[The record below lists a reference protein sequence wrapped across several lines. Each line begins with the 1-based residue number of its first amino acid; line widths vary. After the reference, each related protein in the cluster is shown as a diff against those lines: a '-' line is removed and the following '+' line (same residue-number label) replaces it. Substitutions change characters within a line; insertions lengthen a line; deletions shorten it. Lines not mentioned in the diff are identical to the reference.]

1 MELFDNLAL
10 GFSVVLTPQTLL
22 YCLMGVTLG
31 TLVGVLPG
39 VGPLATIAVLL
50 PFTFNLP
57 TIPALIMLSGI
68 YYGSQY
74 GGSTTAILLKVPGES
89 SAVVAC
95 LDGHEMA
102 RQGRAGPALGIAALG
117 SFFAGTVATIIIAL
131 FAPPLVEV
139 ALEFGA
145 TEFFSLMV
153 LGLVSAVVLAHGDM
167 LKAVAMVVLGLIA
180 SLAGIDTN
188 SGETRFAFGS
198 LQLAEGLSFVIVA
211 LGMFGLAEIISN
223 LERHDVR
230 EPFTSKVSN
239 LLPTKDDFKQ
249 AWKAVVRGTALGA
262 FFGVLPGTGAT
273 ISAFASY
280 SMEKKIA
287 KDPSRFGKGAIEGLA
302 GPESANNAA
311 AQTAFIPMLTLGLP
325 ASATMAVMLGAL
337 MLQGINPGP
346 QVMTSN
352 PDLFW
357 GIIVSMWVGNL
368 MLVVL
373 NLPMIG
379 IWVKLLTVPYRY
391 LYPAVLIFA
400 CIGTYS
406 VSNSSFDILMTAG
419 FAVFGFLCAKLE
431 CEAAPFLLAFILGT
445 PMEEHFRRALLL
457 SRGDLTT
464 FVTQPISAGFL
475 VAAGLL
481 LLFMVAPTFRRTR
494 EDATGEE

>member
-1 MELFDNLAL
+1 MEIFDHLAL

-22 YCLMGVTLG
+22 YCFMGVTLG

-57 TIPALIMLSGI
+57 TIPALIMLAGI

-139 ALEFGA
+139 AIQFGA

-230 EPFTSKVSN
+230 EPFTSKVTN
-239 LLPTKDDFKQ
+239 IFPTKSDFKQ
-249 AWKAVVRGTALGA
+249 AWKAVVRGTALGS
-262 FFGVLPGTGAT
+262 FFGILPGTGAT

-337 MLQGINPGP
+337 TLQGINPGP

-352 PDLFW
+352 PELFW

-368 MLVVL
+368 MLVIL

-406 VSNSSFDILMTAG
+406 VSNSSFDIIMTAG

-457 SRGDLTT
+457 SRGDMTT
-464 FVTQPISAGFL
+464 FITQPISAGFL
-475 VAAGLL
+475 IVAAVL
-481 LLFMVAPTFRRTR
+481 LLFMIAPNFRHTRKVATV
-494 EDATGEE
+494 EE

>member
-1 MELFDNLAL
+1 MELFDHLAL

-57 TIPALIMLSGI
+57 TIPALIMLAGI

-117 SFFAGTVATIIIAL
+117 SFFAGTVATVVIAL
-131 FAPPLVEV
+131 FAPPLVAV

-211 LGMFGLAEIISN
+211 LGMFGFAEIITN

-239 LLPTKDDFKQ
+239 ILPTKDDIKQ

-302 GPESANNAA
+302 GPESANNSA

-352 PDLFW
+352 PELFW

-379 IWVKLLTVPYRY
+379 IWIRLLTVPYRY

-419 FAVFGFLCAKLE
+419 FAVFGFICAKLE

-475 VAAGLL
+475 VASVVL
-481 LLFMVAPTFRRTR
+481 LLFMIAPNFRRTR
-494 EDATGEE
+494 EEATVEE